1 MVAPLFFLLVFGT
14 IDFGGYFGSRLSVE
28 EAARAGARVADVQ
41 CNQTG
46 CTYSG
51 SAIVNAIVAQKGMV
65 KLPTTVN
72 CTWAGNSLAPS
83 VYPPFTFSGNGCI
96 GIWYF
101 NLYAATTGPPVLC
114 GPVERGQLGAGSGTR
129 TAAAP
134 RPRSPRRASCPTRT
148 SWWWGWATVQPA
160 DAAADDRLQCPDH
173 VRRDPAA
180 RGRQPLTPQPAT
192 AGDVRAA
199 GAEFRLPEEGD
210 RVS

>member
-51 SAIVNAIVAQKGMV
+51 SAIVNAIVAQEGMV

-114 GPVERGQLGAGSGTR
+114 GQWSVASSAWVWYTNGGGT
-129 TAAAP
+129 TTTEP
-134 RPRSPRRASCPTRT
+134 NGCVLPN
-148 SWWWGWATVQPA
+148 
-160 DAAADDRLQCPDH
+160 DDIVVVGVGYRYS
-173 VRRDPAA
+173 
-180 RGRQPLTPQPAT
+180 PLTP
-192 AGDVRAA
+192 
-199 GAEFRLPEEGD
+199 LPTIASNALTTYGETQLLEEGNL
-210 RVS
+210 